1 MTSRTGQGTN
11 TRIQQLFTS
20 IIKFL
25 RSLLTPERRLTLAR
39 IMALFVVVAL
49 SVFIF
54 SIRDRASE
62 LAIYGYPGIFLIS
75 FMAYATVLLPAPGV
89 ALVFT
94 MGSVFNPIGVAIAAG
109 TGAALGELSGY
120 LAGFSGQAVVER
132 VEVYDRLTRWM
143 QRNGS
148 LTVLVLAA
156 IPNPFFD
163 LAGVAA
169 GSLKMPIL
177 RFLLWCWIGEII
189 KMTIFAFAGA
199 KSIDFFF

>member
-1 MTSRTGQGTN
+1 
-11 TRIQQLFTS
+11 
-20 IIKFL
+20 
-25 RSLLTPERRLTLAR
+25 
-39 IMALFVVVAL
+39 MALFVVVAL

-54 SIRDRASE
+54 SIRDQASE

>member
-11 TRIQQLFTS
+11 TRIQQLFIK

-49 SVFIF
+49 SIFIF

-62 LAIYGYPGIFLIS
+62 FAIYGYPGIFLIS

-94 MGSVFNPIGVAIAAG
+94 MGSVFNPVGVALAAG

-120 LAGFSGQAVVER
+120 LAGFSSQAVVER
-132 VEVYDRLTRWM
+132 VDIYDRLTRWM

-148 LTVLVLAA
+148 LTVLALAA

-169 GSLKMPIL
+169 GSLKMPIF
-177 RFLLWCWIGEII
+177 RFLLWCWVGEVI